1 MQPNELSRREL
12 MQQMGL
18 AVAAATL
25 GSAELIAEAAPRVA
39 AQGTLPNDGRLK
51 DLKDLNSYFPFTPPK
66 TKEEWAARQE
76 YVRRQILVACGLWP
90 MPSRP
95 EVAAT
100 VHGRVE
106 RDDYTVD
113 RVFFESSPGLR
124 VTGSYYRPKGK
135 TGPLPTIACPHG
147 HWANGRFH
155 DHGEATVKKEIAA
168 GAEQF
173 EVGGRHPLQARCVQL
188 ARMGCNVF
196 LYDMQGNADGGSF
209 TAGLIHGFAKQ
220 RPHLSAPDS
229 WGLFSAQSELRLI
242 SALGIQTWNS
252 IRVLDWFFTLPE
264 VDKTRIGVTGA
275 SGGGTQTF
283 MLTAI
288 DDRVTAAF
296 PAVMVSTAMQGGCTC
311 ENATYLRVN
320 TGNIEFAALAAP
332 RPIAMTG
339 ADDWTV
345 EIEAKGLPQLKELYA
360 LLGAPDNVTAKYMK
374 FPHNYNSPSRH
385 MMYEFFNRSLRLE
398 QATIAERDYKPLTK
412 EEATVYS
419 GEHAAPTL
427 DEAFEVKALLGLD
440 ADSKA
445 QMAKIAPTNAESLKD
460 FRRIVGGA
468 FDIMIGRNLSQVG
481 STVWDKRDENER
493 EGFKEYAG
501 YVRNEGRQ
509 EELPTVFLYP
519 NNWNKEVVLW
529 VGGDNGKAD
538 LFDADNKPVPA
549 VADLLKSGFAVT
561 SADLLYQGEFLQDGK
576 PLTQYR
582 TVKNPREFAGYT
594 LGYNHP
600 LFSQRVHDV
609 LTLISFMQN
618 YKTKPEK
625 IHLAGLGWS
634 GVIAAA
640 ACAQANGAVAS
651 LAVSTRGVRF
661 GSITEIR
668 DINLLPGAL
677 KYGDVPAV
685 LALCA
690 PTKLWLS
697 GEGGQVPAL
706 TAAAYKS
713 ANGQVSAA
721 NGAPDSEA
729 LAIAKWLT
737 SK

>member
-1 MQPNELSRREL
+1 MQPDGLSRREL
-12 MQQMGL
+12 LQQMGL

-25 GSAELIAEAAPRVA
+25 ANTDQYAEAAPRVA
-39 AQGTLPNDGRLK
+39 AEGALPNDARLGT
-51 DLKDLNSYFPFTPPK
+51 LKDLNGYFPFTPPK
-66 TKEEWAARQE
+66 SKEEWAARQE
-76 YVRRQILVACGLWP
+76 YVQRQILVACGIWP

-113 RVFFESSPGLR
+113 RVFFESSPGLL
-124 VTGSYYRPKGK
+124 VTGSLYRPKGR
-135 TGPLPTIACPHG
+135 TGPLPTILCPHG
-147 HWANGRFH
+147 HWQNGRFH
-155 DHGEATVKKEIAA
+155 DHGEATVKNEIKA
-168 GAEQF
+168 GAEKF

-196 LYDMQGNADGGSF
+196 IYDMQGYADNGSF
-209 TAGLIHGFAKQ
+209 TFDLIHRFAKQ
-220 RPHLSAPDS
+220 RPELSKPDR
-229 WGLFSAQSELRLI
+229 WGLFSAQSELRLL
-242 SALGIQTWNS
+242 SALGLQTWNS
-252 IRVLDWFFTLPE
+252 VRVLDWLFTLPE

-288 DDRVTAAF
+288 DERVAAAF

-320 TGNIEFAALAAP
+320 TGNIEFAAMAAP

-345 EIEAKGLPQLKELYA
+345 EIETKGLPQLKEHYA
-360 LLGAPDNVTAKYMK
+360 LLGAPNNVSAKYMK

-385 MMYEFFNRSLRLE
+385 MMYEFFNGALKLGLTAIE
-398 QATIAERDYKPLTK
+398 ERDFKPLTK
-412 EEATVYS
+412 DEATVWS
-419 GEHAAPTL
+419 GEHKAPELTE
-427 DEAFEVKALLGLD
+427 DFEVKALQALD

-445 QMAKIAPTNAESLKD
+445 QMAKLAPTNAAALTE
-460 FRRIVGGA
+460 FRRVVGGA
-468 FDIMIGRNLSQVG
+468 LDIMIGRGLAQVG
-481 STVWDKRDENER
+481 ETKWDKRDESER
-493 EGFKEYAG
+493 EGFSEYVG
-501 YVRNEGRQ
+501 YIRNESRK

-519 NNWNKEVVLW
+519 KNWNKEVVLW
-529 VGGDNGKAD
+529 IGGDQGKTD
-538 LFDADNKPVPA
+538 LFGADNKPTPA
-549 VADLLKSGFAVT
+549 VAELLKQGFAVA
-561 SADLLYQGEFLQDGK
+561 SADLLYQGEFLKDGNA
-576 PLTQYR
+576 LTQYR
-582 TVKNPREFAGYT
+582 TVNNPREFAGYT

-600 LFSQRVHDV
+600 LFAQRVHDV
-609 LTLISFMQN
+609 LTLISFMQH

-625 IHLAGLGWS
+625 IHVAGLGWS
-634 GVIAAA
+634 GIIAAA
-640 ACAQANGAVAS
+640 ACAQAQGAVAS

-661 GSITEIR
+661 GSISEIR
-668 DINLLPGAL
+668 DVNLLPGAV
-677 KYGDVPAV
+677 KYGDVPAI

-697 GEGGQVPAL
+697 GEGGQAPAL

-713 ANGQVSAA
+713 ANASVSTA
-721 NGAPDSEA
+721 NGPADGES

-737 SK
+737 TK